1 MESNNKN
8 AYHKIIMVLLLSILS
23 HGCALNEAY
32 LRGDQAFDDYVSE
45 GREKL
50 WEMRKFMGKSRQEV
64 EAAFGKPTG
73 VSSPAMY
80 RKVQYDEEIYYK
92 YDKDPLPLSY
102 NEHYMSFYLNDG
114 KVVAV
119 DAL

>member
-1 MESNNKN
+1 MELNKKN
-8 AYHKIIMVLLLSILS
+8 AFHKIIALFFILS
-23 HGCALNEAY
+23 SNPGCALNEAY
-32 LRGDQAFDDYVSE
+32 LRGDQGFDDYVSE

-50 WEMRKFMGKSRQEV
+50 REMRKFMGKSRQDV

-80 RKVQYDEEIYYK
+80 RKVKYHEEIYYK
-92 YDKDPLPLSY
+92 YDKDPLPFSY
-102 NEHYMSFYLNDG
+102 NEHCMSFYLNDG

-119 DAL
+119 DAF